1 VRPNQLAAHIRT
13 LAMRK
18 PLVVLNALLLST
30 AAAQG
35 KIDTFSPFVP
45 PFLEDTFDLD
55 NTTLPE
61 LELLKR
67 ASSGCPSN
75 YNSCSYL
82 NANGACC
89 KNNAVCSMDNN
100 GNVGCCPQG
109 SVCTGVLG
117 GTVSGGGATF
127 ATAGTTTAGFIQT
140 TTTTAGGA
148 AATIGTATSSGL
160 LFVGATGGSNTQS
173 SGASSRSYV
182 PNPYYPAFPY
192 IPTTYQN
199 AAACSSA
206 YTTCQTNVAS
216 CTSYLGGAAGAHG
229 VTVSAPNGG
238 VTVAGPTTTYG
249 SSFAS
254 AVCSTLSSMACY
266 GLVVEACGN
275 FGTGGGGGSQGA
287 GARCT
292 GGLRYGA
299 GVGVAVGLAG
309 QVMGYR

>member
-1 VRPNQLAAHIRT
+1 
-13 LAMRK
+13 MRK
-18 PLVVLNALLLST
+18 PLVVPISLLLSI

-35 KIDTFSPFVP
+35 KIDTYSPFVQ

-61 LELLKR
+61 LELVKR
-67 ASSGCPSN
+67 ATSGCPSN

-82 NANGACC
+82 NANGVCC
-89 KNNAVCSMDNN
+89 KNNAVCSMDN
-100 GNVGCCPQG
+100 VGHVACCPQG
-109 SVCTGVLG
+109 AVCTGTLG
-117 GTVSGGGATF
+117 GTVAGGAATF
-127 ATAGTTTAGFIQT
+127 ATASATVTGFVQ
-140 TTTTAGGA
+140 TTTAGGA
-148 AATIGTATSSGL
+148 VATIGTGTSSGL
-160 LFVGATGGSNTQS
+160 IFVGATGASTQS

-206 YTTCQTNVAS
+206 YTNCQTNVAS

-238 VTVAGPTTTYG
+238 VTVAGPTTTYA

-254 AVCSTLSSMACY
+254 AVCSTLSSMGCY

-275 FGTGGGGGSQGA
+275 FGSGSGGGSQGA

-292 GGLRYGA
+292 GGLKYGA